1 MYTHFKKIERA
12 DSSKGITVAV
22 VLQPEGEV
30 VELIVQDKTIY
41 LEVLAFYSQQ
51 LAEADVAVHGD

>member
-12 DSSKGITVAV
+12 DSSKEITMPV
-22 VLQPEGEV
+22 VLQPETEV

-41 LEVLAFYSQQ
+41 LDVLAFYSQQ
-51 LAEADVAVHGD
+51 LAQADVAVHGD